1 MYVACTMSTV
11 HDCMHTTP
19 AYNYTTTKSPFHARS
34 SPSRARYLR
43 ARKWRC
49 HSVTFAHGNIAMS
62 LSRVRR
68 HHDVTFAHAE
78 TSRCHFHA
86 HGDIAMSLSLRAY
99 NVTFARDS
107 QCHFHE
113 GFAKLREYI
122 ANSFLHPTVD
132 FHACMSVVQRGI
144 KYTAS
149 FVPLKLLITKHIF
162 SLWNSPGK
170 ASKVV
175 CPYSAGTEVL
185 NGSLNGTAPE
195 DCGGRTY
202 VGYW

>member
-1 MYVACTMSTV
+1 
-11 HDCMHTTP
+11 
-19 AYNYTTTKSPFHARS
+19 
-34 SPSRARYLR
+34 
-43 ARKWRC
+43 
-49 HSVTFAHGNIAMS
+49 MS
-62 LSRVRR
+62 LQRAQR
-68 HHDVTFAHAE
+68 HRDVTFAK
-78 TSRCHFHA
+78 
-86 HGDIAMSLSLRAY
+86 
-99 NVTFARDS
+99 DS
-107 QCHFHE
+107 QCHIRE
-113 GFAKLREYI
+113 GFTKLREYI
-122 ANSFLHPTVD
+122 ANFFLHPTVD

-162 SLWNSPGK
+162 SLQNSPGK

-202 VGYW
+202 VGY

>member
-1 MYVACTMSTV
+1 MS
-11 HDCMHTTP
+11 H
-19 AYNYTTTKSPFHARS
+19 
-34 SPSRARYLR
+34 SRGIR
-43 ARKWRC
+43 
-49 HSVTFAHGNIAMS
+49 
-62 LSRVRR
+62 
-68 HHDVTFAHAE
+68 DVTF
-78 TSRCHFHA
+78 T
-86 HGDIAMSLSLRAY
+86 
-99 NVTFARDS
+99 RDS
-107 QCHFHE
+107 QSFVNILQT
-113 GFAKLREYI
+113 F
-122 ANSFLHPTVD
+122 FLHPTVD

-202 VGYW
+202 VGY